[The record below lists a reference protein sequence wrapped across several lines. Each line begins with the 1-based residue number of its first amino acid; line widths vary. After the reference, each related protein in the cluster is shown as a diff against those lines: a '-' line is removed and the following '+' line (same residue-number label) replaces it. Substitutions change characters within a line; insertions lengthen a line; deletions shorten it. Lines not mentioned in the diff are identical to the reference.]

1 MVVACTSLLNTDWYV
16 RQIIRRPI
24 YDYEAAKGPAIYRNT
39 RWVKPTT
46 SPIHMTLDE
55 ADAVPGYYELRGPT
69 PFSVRD
75 LHVTID
81 PRQLEYGV
89 LQRADAFVMRM
100 IQDSWPDRP
109 IYFARSAGGYPRS
122 LGLGNNVLTQGLAS
136 KVFVPP
142 ATASRDTMFVE
153 GDGWLDVSRTES
165 LWKDVFV
172 GHQSIVKEGKW
183 VDRPSVSMPSL
194 YLFTGAELADALK
207 AQGRR
212 ADANAVFSTTKQVAH
227 ATQLD
232 AMIRGVEEDFRAPRP
247 TAGDSSGVTLRINPG
262 DQPKTQSSE
271 PAVRKR
277 KP

>member
-1 MVVACTSLLNTDWYV
+1 V
-16 RQIIRRPI
+16 
-24 YDYEAAKGPAIYRNT
+24 AKGPAIYRNT
-39 RWVKPTT
+39 RWVKPATP
-46 SPIHMTLDE
+46 PIHMTLDE
-55 ADAVPGYYELRGPT
+55 ADAVPAYYELRGPT
-69 PFSVRD
+69 PFSTHD

-142 ATASRDTMFVE
+142 TTASRDMMFVE
-153 GDGWLDVSRTES
+153 GDGWFDLARTER
-165 LWKDVFV
+165 LWKEVFV
-172 GHQSIVKEGKW
+172 GHQSIVKEGQW
-183 VDRPSVSMPSL
+183 IDRPSVSMPSL
-194 YLFTGAELADALK
+194 YIFTGAELADALK
-207 AQGRR
+207 VQGKV
-212 ADANAVFSTTKQVAH
+212 AEANAVFSTTKQVAQ
-227 ATQLD
+227 ATDLST
-232 AMIRGVEEDFRAPRP
+232 MIRGVEEEFRAPRP
-247 TAGDSSGVTLRINPG
+247 AAGDSSGVTLRINAA

-271 PAVRKR
+271 PTVRTR